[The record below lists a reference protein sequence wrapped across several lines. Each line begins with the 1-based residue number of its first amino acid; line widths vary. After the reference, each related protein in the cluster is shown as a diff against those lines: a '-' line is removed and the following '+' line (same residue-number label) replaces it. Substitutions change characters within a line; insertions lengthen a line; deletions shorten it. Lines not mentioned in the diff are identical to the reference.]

1 MNVWTITVHSTFS
14 DRIGIQAETEAEAR
28 EQALDLFEQLYN
40 VTDQENEQFY
50 WDKLEIVKVEEGKFL
65 N

>member
-14 DRIGIQAETEAEAR
+14 DRIGVQAETEAEAR

>member
-14 DRIGIQAETEAEAR
+14 DRIGVQAETEAEAR
-28 EQALDLFEQLYN
+28 EMALDLFEQLYS
-40 VTDQENEQFY
+40 VTDQNNEQFY